1 MKKDLVF
8 VLPEVNSKEDVID
21 FLVEK
26 INDKGYIDSK
36 KEFLQGILDREKIG
50 DTSWENGVA
59 IPHFIGDVVKTSFIS
74 LLYIKGDGVK
84 WSEEN
89 PPVNLIFLIC
99 MSKSN
104 RAMSILRRLHL

>member
-8 VLPEVNSKEDVID
+8 ILPEANSKEDVID

-26 INDKGYIDSK
+26 VNDKGYIDSK

-59 IPHFIGDVVKTSFIS
+59 IP
-74 LLYIKGDGVK
+74 
-84 WSEEN
+84 
-89 PPVNLIFLIC
+89 
-99 MSKSN
+99 
-104 RAMSILRRLHL
+104 IL